1 MSLSVCIKG
10 FAPEESVRVANLVT
24 QGGHRVVRMLDVA
37 QVVVTGPDAGREIY
51 QQAQQRGVKL
61 VTWEAFRR
69 THLSSGT
76 SASEAESPPLATPVP
91 QAMMEEK
98 EGRLRI
104 LDFWMD
110 KPPPHEGPYRGLIP
124 SAERFEHLCFDQP
137 TVDTIRA
144 VALGAAHHY
153 PQASE
158 GETSAAKSTAVG
170 YVAHVLG
177 QPLMRLNLHGQTDS
191 GELIARYVPGGAGDG
206 MDMGQLLGMAHRFS
220 KTSRDILAQAQ
231 ASGRSLTPLEM
242 QFIVGNER
250 LPAQNWRLQLG
261 ALPVA
266 LEHGLWLMLDEM
278 NLAELQNLERL
289 NSVLERSP
297 SLVLSEGDGRV
308 YGPGGDLP
316 VHPQFRLFATL
327 NPAEYAGRN
336 VLSPAFRDRWTIW
349 HQAATPGEADHLAMI
364 RFLATG
370 QQPVVYCNG
379 KAYQAAC
386 REPLFG
392 LLQQLPE
399 WETLARHLALFQI
412 SMVKASGT
420 EGSPASLGRTRR
432 ERYSF
437 TRRTLLSTLEFVHRQ
452 LAAGAEP
459 SRALVREAIELFYL
473 KRLRD
478 VADRNAVASM
488 IRAADL

>member
-10 FAPEESVRVANLVT
+10 FAPEENARVANLVT

-61 VTWEAFRR
+61 VTWEVFRR

-76 SASEAESPPLATPVP
+76 SASEEESPPLVAPVP
-91 QAMMEEK
+91 ETMMEEK

-104 LDFWMD
+104 LDLWME
-110 KPPPHEGPYRGLIP
+110 KTPPHEGPYRGMIP

-144 VALGAAHHY
+144 VALGATHGY

-177 QPLMRLNLHGQTDS
+177 QPLMRLNLHGQSDS

-206 MDMGQLLGMAHRFS
+206 LDMGQLLAMAHRFS
-220 KTSRDILAQAQ
+220 KASRDILTHAQ

-242 QFIVGNER
+242 HLIAGNER
-250 LPAQNWRLQLG
+250 LPAVNWRLQLG

-278 NLAELQNLERL
+278 NLAEPQNLERL

-297 SLVLSEGDGRV
+297 SLVLSEGDSRV
-308 YGPGGDLP
+308 YGPGGDIP

-349 HQAATPGEADHLAMI
+349 HQAATPGEADYLAMI

-420 EGSPASLGRTRR
+420 EGSAASLGRTRR

-452 LAAGAEP
+452 LAAGVEP